1 MISPIN
7 VLRCPDLES
16 ILKRKLEHH
25 FKAKAKA
32 ENTVLLI

>member
-16 ILKRKLEHH
+16 LLKKRLEHH